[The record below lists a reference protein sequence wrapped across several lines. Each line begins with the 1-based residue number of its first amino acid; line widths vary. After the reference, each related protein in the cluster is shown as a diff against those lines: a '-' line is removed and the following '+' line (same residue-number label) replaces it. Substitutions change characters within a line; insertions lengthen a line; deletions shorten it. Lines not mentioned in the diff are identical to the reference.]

1 MNTIIFIQRL
11 RECRLR
17 KFSSQQAFADAY
29 MNKYGMIRSGKKS
42 ADHNMFG
49 TVQSWEQGK
58 STPSAEVLA
67 NICDLLECDAD
78 YLLGRINQR
87 THDLD
92 NAHRYTGLST
102 AALEQ
107 LHEYRENLA
116 VEPNWEEIVD
126 LQENWRMHKYYKAFG
141 LYLIDELLT
150 GSKSHKLSAGVLDNL
165 FKMIYEEGVG
175 VDKNDYRDDD
185 DTEYP
190 STEQEREI
198 WAAQCR
204 ERIDIAVF
212 HLTSNIRD
220 ILYENTVNE
229 KLPAA
234 LKVDDSKGAYY
245 FSVDK

>member
-1 MNTIIFIQRL
+1 
-11 RECRLR
+11 
-17 KFSSQQAFADAY
+17 
-29 MNKYGMIRSGKKS
+29 
-42 ADHNMFG
+42 
-49 TVQSWEQGK
+49 
-58 STPSAEVLA
+58 
-67 NICDLLECDAD
+67 
-78 YLLGRINQR
+78 
-87 THDLD
+87 
-92 NAHRYTGLST
+92 
-102 AALEQ
+102 
-107 LHEYRENLA
+107 
-116 VEPNWEEIVD
+116 
-126 LQENWRMHKYYKAFG
+126 
-141 LYLIDELLT
+141 
-150 GSKSHKLSAGVLDNL
+150 
-165 FKMIYEEGVG
+165 MIYEEGVG